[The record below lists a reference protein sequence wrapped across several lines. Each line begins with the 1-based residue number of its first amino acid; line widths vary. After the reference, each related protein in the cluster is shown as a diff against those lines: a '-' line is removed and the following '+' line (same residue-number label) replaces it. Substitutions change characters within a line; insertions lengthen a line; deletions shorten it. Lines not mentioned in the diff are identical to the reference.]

1 MTSICSWSHPSAQ
14 DALCGRGR
22 GECGR
27 APQRLRLSPAGFRK
41 RALQAWA
48 AQHLRAGTLV
58 RSNGP
63 ACSGAC
69 RRLAAHTKRGTPR
82 EPYIVASQPL
92 AGPGVYFWLLLLGY
106 LMGIDSERGI
116 ALTVSDS
123 LGRRRFLGYELQ
135 QSPPDHSTLS
145 RTRRRI
151 SLETHEQV
159 FAWVLQRLR
168 KAGLADGRTVAVD
181 ATMLF
186 SNAALRTL
194 RRKDSQ
200 AGYREFV
207 EGLAAAAGVPMPTLA
222 EGRL

>member
-27 APQRLRLSPAGFRK
+27 APQRLRLSPAGSRK

-58 RSNGP
+58 RSDGP

-69 RRLAAHTKRGTPR
+69 RRLGWHTKRGSPR
-82 EPYIVASQPL
+82 ESYIVAGQPL
-92 AGPGVYFWLLLLGY
+92 AGPGAYFRLLL
-106 LMGIDSERGI
+106 GIDSERGI

-186 SNAALRTL
+186 ANAALRTL

-207 EGLAAAAGVPMPTLA
+207 EGLAAAGVPMPTLA